1 MDWNACSC
9 AGGRWRWQKSQ
20 NNRPKGTFWMTK
32 SKRLKT
38 CTYLK
43 ENKKRDENI
52 SSQYSI
58 PPPPPPSLSFG
69 IDLQCVQPFHVV
81 RERARIDGSRIFDTL
96 PKRKTQKSIDKFK
109 RKHKKRRDSPSTF
122 SDFVNSFIHV
132 SRTQMPITHAGWHY
146 IRETH
151 VLIECAVWRSLN
163 VCALG
168 RPAS

>member
-58 PPPPPPSLSFG
+58 PPPPSLSFG

-96 PKRKTQKSIDKFK
+96 PKRKTKNQSTNLKENTKREEIVLQLSATLSILLSMCHEPKCLL
-109 RKHKKRRDSPSTF
+109 
-122 SDFVNSFIHV
+122 
-132 SRTQMPITHAGWHY
+132 RTPDDT